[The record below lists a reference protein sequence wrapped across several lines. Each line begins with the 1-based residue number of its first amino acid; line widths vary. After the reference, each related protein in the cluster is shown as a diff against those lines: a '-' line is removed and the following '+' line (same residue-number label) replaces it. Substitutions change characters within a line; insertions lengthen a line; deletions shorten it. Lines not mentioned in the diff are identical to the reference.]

1 MPDSPVAPEYGGEGV
16 GMPGPNAPT
25 SDTEY
30 DTEDD
35 ADGPAHLRR
44 ERLRRGHAVSGS
56 ERLDPNP
63 GVTIGGSGA
72 HAVGNGYTDS
82 GDQLNVEET
91 SLGEIVGRLA
101 SDFSRLMR
109 AEIALA
115 KAEAKEEVKEAGK
128 GAGMLAGAGYA
139 GHLLVLFLSLAL
151 MFPWTSGC
159 RRLGGADR
167 RRDLGDRRVR
177 PVLLRPQEP
186 QARHAPHGRDRR
198 DLEGGRPMGE
208 ETARLR
214 AEIDQTRDDLT
225 RDVDLLAEKTSPSK
239 IVERRVESTKRGSPD
254 SRTR

>member
-1 MPDSPVAPEYGGEGV
+1 M
-16 GMPGPNAPT
+16 
-25 SDTEY
+25 
-30 DTEDD
+30 
-35 ADGPAHLRR
+35 
-44 ERLRRGHAVSGS
+44 SGS

-151 MFPWTSGC
+151 MFLLDVWMPIGWAALIVAVIWGIVGFVLYSSG
-159 RRLGGADR
+159 RKNLQRAT
-167 RRDLGDRRVR
+167 
-177 PVLLRPQEP
+177 P
-186 QARHAPHGRDRR
+186 
-198 DLEGGRPMGE
+198 PME
-208 ETARLR
+208 ET
-214 AEIDQTRDDLT
+214 
-225 RDVDLLAEKTSPSK
+225 
-239 IVERRVESTKRGSPD
+239 VETLKEDAQWAKRPRG
-254 SRTR
+254 